1 MITKTPVRGIISA
14 YRGLFLIETF
24 NVCLIHPSLCCYGDI
39 TAVGT
44 CRLTAVVVG
53 PVGKVF
59 TSRRILDDQ
68 LAAALACPTDRLG
81 DALAERAAIHRL
93 HLLQREYIL
102 YCQYS
107 QNQRDHIQLYRRFPH
122 KQMRNHR
129 RKKHRRPS
137 RPEWL
142 FRFSQFD

>member
-1 MITKTPVRGIISA
+1 M
-14 YRGLFLIETF
+14 
-24 NVCLIHPSLCCYGDI
+24 
-39 TAVGT
+39 
-44 CRLTAVVVG
+44 
-53 PVGKVF
+53 
-59 TSRRILDDQ
+59 DDQ

>member
-1 MITKTPVRGIISA
+1 MITKTPVRGEISA
-14 YRGLFLIETF
+14 YRGFLVETF
-24 NVCLIHPSLCCYGDI
+24 DFCFRYPLLSFGYGNR

-44 CRLTAVVVG
+44 CQLTAVG
-53 PVGKVF
+53 PVSKVF
-59 TSRRILDDQ
+59 TSRRIFDDQ

>member
-14 YRGLFLIETF
+14 HRGFWSKHSTF
-24 NVCLIHPSLCCYGDI
+24 VL
-39 TAVGT
+39 GT
-44 CRLTAVVVG
+44 RYHYSVTVILPPLVLRLTAVAVG
-53 PVGKVF
+53 PVSKVF

-68 LAAALACPTDRLG
+68 PATALACPTDRLG
-81 DALAERAAIHRL
+81 NALAERAAIHRL

>member
-14 YRGLFLIETF
+14 HRGLLVETF
-24 NVCLIHPSLCCYGDI
+24 DFCFRYPLLSFGYGDI

-44 CRLTAVVVG
+44 CRLTAVAVG

-68 LAAALACPTDRLG
+68 LAAALAGPADRLG

-102 YCQYS
+102 YCRYS